1 MTGLLASVTNLN
13 EADSALAAGADI
25 IDLKDPSRGA
35 LGALSL
41 ARIKRIVAAID
52 HRCSVSA
59 TVGDLPAKPNV
70 IGQAV
75 RATAAT
81 GVAYVKVGLFGS
93 AYFGDCL
100 DRLAEQASAGA
111 RLIAVLFADLAP
123 DFKTLA
129 MLADAGFTGA
139 MLDTA
144 VKSRGGLRRHMSVER
159 LGEFVRQAR
168 RSGLVTGLAG
178 SLRCEDIDPLL
189 ATKPD
194 YLGFR
199 TALCRGESRTAEIDP
214 EAVAAIRARLPQ
226 AGVHAPSKVARQD
239 QPAAQRAGAACRS
252 VTRHLSQARRL

>member
-1 MTGLLASVTNLN
+1 MTGLLASVTNPK
-13 EADSALAAGADI
+13 EAAIALEAGADI

-35 LGALSL
+35 LGALSVT
-41 ARIKRIVAAID
+41 RIERIVAAID

-59 TVGDLPAKPNV
+59 TVGDLPAKPDL

-93 AYFGDCL
+93 AYFDDCL
-100 DRLAEQASAGA
+100 DTLAQQASAGV

-144 VKSRGGLRRHMSVER
+144 DKSRGGLRRHMTVER
-159 LGEFVRQAR
+159 LDEFVRQAR
-168 RSGLVTGLAG
+168 QSELMTGLAG
-178 SLRCEDIDPLL
+178 SLRCEDINPLL

-214 EAVAAIRARLPQ
+214 EAVAEIRARLPK
-226 AGVHAPSKVARQD
+226 ASVHASLKVSTQD
-239 QPAAQRAGAACRS
+239 QTAA
-252 VTRHLSQARRL
+252 